1 MTHNEYR
8 CQLIET
14 KMALIIEFLGK
25 DNKSAIINTQYMLK
39 KVEKNISMMKR
50 EMESINNT

>member
-1 MTHNEYR
+1 
-8 CQLIET
+8 
-14 KMALIIEFLGK
+14 MALIIEFLGK

-39 KVEKNISMMKR
+39 KVEKNMSMMKR